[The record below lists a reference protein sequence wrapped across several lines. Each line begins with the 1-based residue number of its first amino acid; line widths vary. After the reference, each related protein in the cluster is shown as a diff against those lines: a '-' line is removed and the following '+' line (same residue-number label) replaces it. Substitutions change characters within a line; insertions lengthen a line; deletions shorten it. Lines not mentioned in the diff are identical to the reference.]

1 MKYQIDTILPVHMLY
16 NNLIC
21 FSVCT
26 KCVCLINIELLDA
39 TRQINYVY
47 MPLKLCL

>member
-1 MKYQIDTILPVHMLY
+1 MKYQIDTIYFMLFCMHKKY
-16 NNLIC
+16 
-21 FSVCT
+21 
-26 KCVCLINIELLDA
+26 VCLINIELLDA